1 MPPAPAPAE
10 MSQRTGFLPQSGKTR
25 LSAVALSARKRGIPA
40 SPPVHEGSAMTLQ
53 LRNIAIIAHV
63 DHGKT
68 TLIDS
73 IMKQTGLFRDNQKV
87 AERLMDS
94 GDLEKERGIT
104 ILAKPTSVVWKD
116 VRINIIDTPGHADF
130 GGEVE
135 RVLDMADGVIL
146 LTDAAEGPMP
156 QTKFVLGKALKQGL
170 RPIVV
175 INKIDRPDGR
185 PDAVV
190 DEVFDLFVSLD
201 ANDEQLDFPILYAS
215 GRDGWCTAE
224 LDAPREN
231 LHPLL
236 DVVVAHVPA
245 PDVEPDKPFAMLA
258 TLLDSDPFLG
268 RCLTGRVI
276 RGTARVNSAVKAINL
291 DGRQIESG
299 RLTKLLRFEGTQ
311 RVPVDEV
318 QAGDLICIAGL
329 AEASVADTICDPQV
343 DEALHSTPV
352 DPPTMSVTITV
363 NDSPFAGRE
372 GKKVTST
379 MIRERLLAEAETN
392 VAITFAESAGKDA
405 FEIGGRGELQLGVL
419 VETMRREGFEMTVS
433 RPRVLIRNEG
443 GQRLEPV
450 EEVTID
456 VDEAYASTV
465 VDAMNRRKATMQ
477 DMRASGA
484 GKTRIVFLAPSR
496 GLIGYP
502 SRFLTDTRG
511 TGVLNRVFHDYEAYR
526 GDIPGRRNGALIA
539 SETGTAVA
547 YALFNLQD
555 RGVMFIDPQTPVYQG
570 MIVGEHSRD
579 NDLEINVLKGK
590 KLTNVRAAGSD
601 EAVALVPPRRMSLE
615 DMMAYIDSDEL
626 LEVTPSSLRLRKR
639 YLLEHERKKYRR
651 QIEEDARAY
660 G

>member
-1 MPPAPAPAE
+1 MTATPA
-10 MSQRTGFLPQSGKTR
+10 QN
-25 LSAVALSARKRGIPA
+25 
-40 SPPVHEGSAMTLQ
+40 

-68 TLIDS
+68 TLIDT
-73 IMKQTGLFRDNQKV
+73 IMKQSGLFRDNQAV
-87 AERLMDS
+87 DERVMDS

-104 ILAKPTSVVWKD
+104 ILAKPTSITWQD
-116 VRINIIDTPGHADF
+116 TRINIIDTPGHADF

-156 QTKFVLGKALKQGL
+156 QTKFVLGKALAQGL

-175 INKIDRPDGR
+175 INKVDRPDGR
-185 PDAVV
+185 PDEVV

-201 ANDEQLDFPILYAS
+201 ASPEQLDFPILYAS
-215 GRDGWCTAE
+215 GRDGWCVTE
-224 LDAPREN
+224 LDDARDN

-236 DVVVAHVPA
+236 DVILAHVP
-245 PDVEPDKPFAMLA
+245 PPLVEPDKPFAMLA
-258 TLLDSDPFLG
+258 TLLDSDPYIG
-268 RCLTGRVI
+268 RCLTGRVLQ
-276 RGTARVNSAVKAINL
+276 GKATLNAAVKAINL
-291 DGRQIESG
+291 NGDQIETG
-299 RLTKLLRFEGTQ
+299 RLTKLLRFEGTK

-329 AEASVADTICDPQV
+329 TKASVADTIGDPSIT
-343 DEALHSTPV
+343 DALASTPI

-363 NDSPFAGRE
+363 NDSPFAGQE

-379 MIRERLLAEAETN
+379 VIRERLLAEVETN
-392 VAITFAESAGKDA
+392 VAITFAESDNKDA

-419 VETMRREGFEMTVS
+419 IETMRREGFEMNVS
-433 RPRVLIRNEG
+433 RPKVLLRNEN
-443 GQRLEPV
+443 GQKLEPV

-456 VDEAYASTV
+456 VDEEFSSTV
-465 VDAMNRRKATMQ
+465 VDSMNRRKAKMM
-477 DMRASGA
+477 DMRSAGA
-484 GKTRIVFLAPSR
+484 GKSRIVFHAPSR
-496 GLIGYP
+496 GLIGYQ
-502 SRFLTDTRG
+502 SRFLTQTRG
-511 TGVLNRVFHDYEAYR
+511 TGVLNRVFHEYAPYS

-555 RGVMFIDPQTPVYQG
+555 RGIMFIDPQTPVYHG

-590 KLTNVRAAGSD
+590 KLTNMRASGTD
-601 EAVALVPPRRMSLE
+601 EAVTLTPPRRMSLE
-615 DMMAYIDSDEL
+615 DMMAYVEFDEL
-626 LEVTPSSLRLRKR
+626 LEVTPTSLRLRKR
-639 YLLEHERKKYRR
+639 YLLEHERKKFRR
-651 QIEEDARAY
+651 QMEEESTDA
-660 G
+660 